1 MNLKTI
7 VIRLQGFLSGVPD
20 APAGRV
26 PSRRQQALAL
36 MVYATLA
43 VLYTHPLLLD
53 VSTHV
58 PGTKAVLEEFED
70 ASLQS
75 WYPWR
80 VRSALLDP
88 GEELLHSNWVFHPA
102 GMEMTMQPAMFLH
115 GLMTVPLAWLGFTTA
130 NNIVILLS
138 FCLSGFTAFLLA
150 MYVLRSMPAALLA
163 GFIFAFCPYKFQ
175 HLAGHYHLMAT
186 ETLPMVALSLL
197 RLHDIPTVRRAVWTS
212 IWLSVTILT
221 SYYYFA
227 FALLLVGGFTA
238 FRALAERSIRPLK
251 WTALVGVM
259 SLIGASPVLLP
270 ALKTASTSDYSFG
283 TEHDSFKADLLSF
296 VVPSDRQWVSAPIL
310 SIKHDSSTWQP
321 SMVSSP
327 PCTSAWV
334 SCCCVYCRRA
344 RGGRPVPICGSG
356 CWEGH
361 SSCCCRWDQA
371 CG

>member
-1 MNLKTI
+1 MNLKSI
-7 VIRLQGFLSGVPD
+7 IIRWQSLLSGVLD
-20 APAGRV
+20 APAGRD
-26 PSRRQQALAL
+26 PSRRQQVLAL
-36 MVYATLA
+36 VVFATLT

-58 PGTKAVLEEFED
+58 PGMADILEEFED

-80 VRSALLDP
+80 VRSAVLEP

-102 GMEMTMQPAMFLH
+102 GMEMTMQPTMFLH

-130 NNIVILLS
+130 NNIVILVS

-197 RLHDIPTVRRAVWTS
+197 LHDTPTLRRALWTS

-221 SYYYFA
+221 SYYYFV
-227 FALLLVGGFTA
+227 FALLMVGGFTV
-238 FRALAERSIRPLK
+238 FRALAERSLGPLK
-251 WTALVGVM
+251 WTALLGVM
-259 SLIGASPVLLP
+259 SLIGSSPVLLP

-283 TEHDSFKADLLSF
+283 SEHDSLKADLLSF

-310 SIKHDSSTWQP
+310 SIKHQVFDMAGIDGVEPSVYVGLGVLLLCVLSARTGWQ
-321 SMVSSP
+321 
-327 PCTSAWV
+327 T
-334 SCCCVYCRRA
+334 
-344 RGGRPVPICGSG
+344 RPTCGSG
-356 CWEGH
+356 CWAPH
-361 SSCCCRWDQA
+361 FSCCWRWDQA